1 MGKTP
6 QDDSHN
12 KSRKLGYVVDSLSI
26 LLLIISLVQVRFSI
40 LNIKILLIISAVI
53 LLIQTVAIY
62 YRNYYFD
69 LGNKDRFN
77 MFLDNSFG
85 RKIIP
90 CYNSD
95 EYFDNKDIEA
105 GFIKALANTH
115 QNSFF
120 TSNLAKL
127 NKKSYYIFSFV
138 VLFLFVYA
146 VFINGLDDTTSL
158 LLNFIVSGEIIN
170 KAIKYNSLY
179 DKTNNIYESC
189 NRICSSY
196 QTNNQEKFF
205 ADIFEIIISYENII
219 YESKIE
225 LSQKIFLKNNS
236 RLTLEWEKIKDDYKI
251 YSKSREIKE

>member
-1 MGKTP
+1 
-6 QDDSHN
+6 
-12 KSRKLGYVVDSLSI
+12 
-26 LLLIISLVQVRFSI
+26 
-40 LNIKILLIISAVI
+40 
-53 LLIQTVAIY
+53 
-62 YRNYYFD
+62 
-69 LGNKDRFN
+69 
-77 MFLDNSFG
+77 
-85 RKIIP
+85 
-90 CYNSD
+90 
-95 EYFDNKDIEA
+95 
-105 GFIKALANTH
+105 
-115 QNSFF
+115 
-120 TSNLAKL
+120 
-127 NKKSYYIFSFV
+127 SYYIFSFI

-225 LSQKIFLKNNS
+225 LSQKIFLKNNL

>member
-26 LLLIISLVQVRFSI
+26 LLLLISLVQVRFSI
-40 LNIKILLIISAVI
+40 LTIKILLIISALI

-69 LGNKDRFN
+69 LGNKYRFN

-95 EYFDNKDIEA
+95 DYFDNKDIEV
-105 GFIKALANTH
+105 GVVKALANVH

-120 TSNLAKL
+120 TSNIAKI
-127 NKKSYYIFSFV
+127 NKKPYYIFSAIA
-138 VLFLFVYA
+138 LILLLFVI
-146 VFINGLDDTTSL
+146 FTNGLNDTTSL
-158 LLNFIVSGEIIN
+158 LLNFIVSGGIVHN
-170 KAIKYNSLY
+170 TSWY
-179 DKTNNIYESC
+179 
-189 NRICSSY
+189 
-196 QTNNQEKFF
+196 
-205 ADIFEIIISYENII
+205 
-219 YESKIE
+219 
-225 LSQKIFLKNNS
+225 
-236 RLTLEWEKIKDDYKI
+236 YKI
-251 YSKSREIKE
+251 QQ

>member
-12 KSRKLGYVVDSLSI
+12 KSRKLGYVVDLLSII
-26 LLLIISLVQVRFSI
+26 LLLISLVQVMFSI
-40 LNIKILLIISAVI
+40 LNIKKLLIISAVI

-115 QNSFF
+115 QNFF
-120 TSNLAKL
+120 
-127 NKKSYYIFSFV
+127 
-138 VLFLFVYA
+138 FLHQ
-146 VFINGLDDTTSL
+146 I
-158 LLNFIVSGEIIN
+158 
-170 KAIKYNSLY
+170 
-179 DKTNNIYESC
+179 
-189 NRICSSY
+189 
-196 QTNNQEKFF
+196 
-205 ADIFEIIISYENII
+205 
-219 YESKIE
+219 
-225 LSQKIFLKNNS
+225 
-236 RLTLEWEKIKDDYKI
+236 
-251 YSKSREIKE
+251 